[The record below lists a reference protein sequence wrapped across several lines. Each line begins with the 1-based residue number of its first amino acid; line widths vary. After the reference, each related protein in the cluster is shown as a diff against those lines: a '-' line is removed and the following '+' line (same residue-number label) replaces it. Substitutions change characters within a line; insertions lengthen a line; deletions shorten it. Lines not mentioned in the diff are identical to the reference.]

1 VSTNPLLTAFDQL
14 NPLVKQA
21 IISAHGLAPG
31 QTDASAA
38 RPAPTPQLIPPIG
51 GSAPAVP
58 PIGGRNPGLAQR
70 EASIEAART
79 GDLGRVPPIG
89 TDVASTF
96 AARTPQVSNVQLPAL
111 HRAMFT
117 NPSSVA
123 PLGPEPAAMTIPPIG
138 SGPDISSFTAG
149 TVPHI
154 RGRLAPRGTIEGDE
168 AERTRLM
175 TTGPGEAQIYG
186 KITGSKFGQ
195 AHPLAGK
202 ILGGVGQGLATLG
215 DVALSSVAPAVAI
228 NLPGTAYHH
237 RMLENQ
243 ANQAVAA
250 DIANAQQ
257 QAQTQE
263 AQERT
268 REMPEQ
274 MQRQMQTLRAGLA
287 EHGLEMDD
295 QGNIT
300 PVPEARL
307 SPAIRAQL
315 QGDWKPVAG
324 AMGPNRE
331 PLEYNEKTGTYRPA
345 PGTPGAQ
352 VQKQPNERPD
362 TPEQQ
367 YIDEYQRLNPKA
379 TVGDAVKAYAAA
391 TQKPERGPT
400 IIQQGA
406 EIDRISGR
414 LGKPHETA
422 ITAGNNQLD
431 RMDEARAM
439 INGSAE
445 AQAFGIPKV
454 LTALVSG
461 QGTGVRITQPELNA
475 IGRARGL
482 AGDVQGS
489 INALAGKGKL
499 TKEQQGQITAILD
512 DAKRRL
518 QEKMNISN
526 QALDAMNGAETR
538 ADVIA
543 ADKKARKQM
552 SELEK
557 TGHYEGQTI
566 TLKDGSQRTVTAIH
580 PDGSFDAN

>member
-1 VSTNPLLTAFDQL
+1 MALTNPLLAAFDNL
-14 NPLVKQA
+14 DPAVKQNIMA
-21 IISAHGLAPG
+21 AHGLAPNPLMNTAAPSPG
-31 QTDASAA
+31 FAQIRASAVPGA
-38 RPAPTPQLIPPIG
+38 AERTLGPAPAATIPPIG
-51 GSAPAVP
+51 GGLTVPA
-58 PIGGRNPGLAQR
+58 IGGVAPSVKAPPGTIDYDQQKVAELRAQK
-70 EASIEAART
+70 
-79 GDLGRVPPIG
+79 
-89 TDVASTF
+89 
-96 AARTPQVSNVQLPAL
+96 PAL
-111 HRAMFT
+111 E
-117 NPSSVA
+117 N
-123 PLGPEPAAMTIPPIG
+123 
-138 SGPDISSFTAG
+138 
-149 TVPHI
+149 
-154 RGRLAPRGTIEGDE
+154 
-168 AERTRLM
+168 
-175 TTGPGEAQIYG
+175 IYG
-186 KITGSKFGQ
+186 KITQSGFGQ
-195 AHPLAGK
+195 AHPTAGK
-202 ILGGVGQGLATLG
+202 VLGALGQTGATIGDIAMSGIFPGVGQF
-215 DVALSSVAPAVAI
+215 V
-228 NLPGTAYHH
+228 PGTSA
-237 RMLENQ
+237 RRASQLG
-243 ANQAVAA
+243 AA
-250 DIANAQQ
+250 TNALNTDVANAQK
-257 QAQTQE
+257 QAETAE
-263 AQERT
+263 ATERT
-268 REMPEQ
+268 REMPEA

-300 PVPEARL
+300 PVPEERL

-345 PGTPGAQ
+345 PGTPGAT
-352 VQKQPNERPD
+352 VSKQPNEKPD

-379 TVGDAVKAYAAA
+379 TVADAVKAYAAA

-406 EIDRISGR
+406 EIDRIAGR

-422 ITAGNNQLD
+422 ITAGNNQLE

-445 AQAFGIPKV
+445 AQALGIPKV

-475 IGRARGL
+475 IGKARGF
-482 AGDVQGS
+482 AGDVQGT

-499 TKEQQGQITAILD
+499 TKEQQQQITAIID

-518 QEKMNISN
+518 QEKLNISN

-552 SELEK
+552 SDLEK
-557 TGHYEGQTI
+557 TGHYEGQVI
-566 TLKDGSQRTVTAIH
+566 TVKDGSQKTITAIH

>member
-1 VSTNPLLTAFDQL
+1 VPGTSARRASQLGAATNAL
-14 NPLVKQA
+14 N
-21 IISAHGLAPG
+21 
-31 QTDASAA
+31 
-38 RPAPTPQLIPPIG
+38 
-51 GSAPAVP
+51 
-58 PIGGRNPGLAQR
+58 
-70 EASIEAART
+70 
-79 GDLGRVPPIG
+79 
-89 TDVASTF
+89 TDVA
-96 AARTPQVSNVQLPAL
+96 
-111 HRAMFT
+111 
-117 NPSSVA
+117 
-123 PLGPEPAAMTIPPIG
+123 
-138 SGPDISSFTAG
+138 
-149 TVPHI
+149 
-154 RGRLAPRGTIEGDE
+154 
-168 AERTRLM
+168 
-175 TTGPGEAQIYG
+175 
-186 KITGSKFGQ
+186 
-195 AHPLAGK
+195 
-202 ILGGVGQGLATLG
+202 
-215 DVALSSVAPAVAI
+215 
-228 NLPGTAYHH
+228 
-237 RMLENQ
+237 
-243 ANQAVAA
+243 
-250 DIANAQQ
+250 NAQK
-257 QAQTQE
+257 QAETAE
-263 AQERT
+263 ATERT
-268 REMPEQ
+268 REMPEA

-300 PVPEARL
+300 PVPEERL

-345 PGTPGAQ
+345 PGTPGAT
-352 VQKQPNERPD
+352 VSKQPNEKPD

-379 TVGDAVKAYAAA
+379 TVADAVKAYAAA

-406 EIDRISGR
+406 EIDRIAGR

-422 ITAGNNQLD
+422 ITAGNNQLE

-445 AQAFGIPKV
+445 AQALGIPKV

-475 IGRARGL
+475 IGKARGF
-482 AGDVQGS
+482 AGDVQGT

-499 TKEQQGQITAILD
+499 TKEQQQQITAIID

-518 QEKMNISN
+518 QEKLNISN

-552 SELEK
+552 SDLEK
-557 TGHYEGQTI
+557 TGHYEGQVI
-566 TLKDGSQRTVTAIH
+566 TVKDGSQKTITAIH